1 MNKKKT
7 NVIFVKADNDLRR
20 RLKKASQAADVPMS
34 QIVRDA
40 IKQRLDEMATVYP
53 ELKAA

>member
-1 MNKKKT
+1 MVKKKN

-20 RLKKASQAADVPMS
+20 RLKKASQVVDLTMS
-34 QIVRDA
+34 QIVREA
-40 IKQRLDEMATVYP
+40 IKHRLDELAIQYP